1 MCDMAGVCK
10 RGGSSNHFRCV
21 CVSFL
26 PRICLCLSV
35 CARVCARARARACVC
50 VCVWKRPGEAHRV
63 TLCREREVQGGRC
76 RGGHAGHVAHG
87 ASAEVA
93 VRGLAIGAPS
103 SGRLGHVKRDTK
115 RHRHRALQRL
125 SGVRAVPA
133 RRVGLQQGAL
143 RLKGPQHNRQ
153 PPSRQPRAL
162 ATLTTLPTWNP
173 TTHTH
178 PLRSDYCVARLRRA
192 VAAGRWCRSMVP
204 TRDGVV

>member
-1 MCDMAGVCK
+1 MRYGRSVQERWK
-10 RGGSSNHFRCV
+10 LQ
-21 CVSFL
+21 SFQM
-26 PRICLCLSV
+26 CLCVFSPAHLSV
-35 CARVCARARARACVC
+35 FECVRARVRARARARVCVC